1 MQTNRPT
8 FVVNKLVLVGR
19 RKNYEVPFEQGVN
32 IIYGDSATGKSSVL
46 ECINYLLGSS
56 KIIIDREIET
66 SVRFIM
72 MEVSMN
78 GRLYVIRR
86 DIFLP
91 TELIEVF
98 VCGLDEIDRNFPR
111 RLAVNFK
118 LAEGPDGYFSDFML
132 DALRLP
138 RVKVRQSP
146 SKADSEMVR
155 LSFRDILKFCYLK
168 QDDVG
173 SKGLLGSGNY
183 AVESKNRE
191 TFKYIFNL
199 LDTNI
204 TDVQEELSASTTRQ
218 KRLVDKYQTVSEFL
232 RETEFE
238 SEQVL
243 TDAEAVLATQH
254 SAVSAQLVEL
264 NARMTAD
271 NTAYRFLRD
280 KLAEFNDLIRLN
292 ESDRATSERAIDR
305 YVRLRHDYQG
315 DIAKLRSVRT
325 ARSVIGDPQETFSC
339 PLCASAVEMET
350 VKRAYAIDDSDRAA
364 QEINVLTKRNRELDT
379 LISAER
385 DKQVQLAQSHKM
397 YIDDRDK
404 ARQLLDESSAQMITP
419 YLTQRDGL
427 SAELATLDEK
437 RRQIVHAI
445 KVRNQQKSILKE
457 IASLD
462 DAIHNLQEKLD
473 RLKAAAPS
481 LDGVLSGLGDLLSGY
496 LRFVKIKDPLGIAIG
511 PRTYLPLLR
520 NRDYRDITSGG
531 LRTILSIGFYVNLL
545 EMCIAPDSESATDP
559 NLPAFLMIDT
569 VGKYLGKTQSQYQ
582 DTSTKEDE
590 KEEVSDPSKYLNMY
604 TYMFNVA
611 KRARAQNTA
620 CQIILVDNDV
630 PPQIRTH
637 HAEAI
642 RAHFS
647 SEGADGLPRGLIDDA
662 HLIGS

>member
-8 FVVNKLVLVGR
+8 LVINKLVLVGR
-19 RKNYEVPFEQGVN
+19 RKNYEIPFAQGVN

-72 MEVSMN
+72 MEVAMN
-78 GRLYVIRR
+78 DRLYVIRR

-91 TELIEVF
+91 NEPIEVF
-98 VCGLDEIDRNFPR
+98 VCGLDGIEQNFPR
-111 RLAVNFK
+111 RLAANFK
-118 LAEGPDGYFSDFML
+118 LTEEPDGYFSDFML

-155 LSFRDILKFCYLK
+155 LSFRDVLKFCYLK

-173 SKGLLGSGNY
+173 SKGLLGGGNY

-204 TDVQEELSASTTRQ
+204 TDVQEELSAFTAKQ
-218 KRLVDKYQTVSEFL
+218 KRLVNKYQTVSEFL

-238 SEQVL
+238 SEQAL
-243 TDAEAVLATQH
+243 TDAEADLATQH
-254 SAVSAQLVEL
+254 AAVATQLAEL
-264 NARMTAD
+264 NTRMTAD

-292 ESDRATSERAIDR
+292 ESDRAASERAIDR
-305 YVRLRHDYQG
+305 YVRLKHDYQG
-315 DIAKLRSVRT
+315 DVAKLRSVRT
-325 ARSVIGDPQETFSC
+325 ARSVIGNPQETFAC

-350 VKRAYAIDDSDRAA
+350 VRRAYVIDESDRAA
-364 QEINVLTKRNRELDT
+364 QEINVLMKRNRDLDT
-379 LISAER
+379 LIDAER
-385 DKQVQLAQSHKM
+385 DKQVQLAISHKM
-397 YIDDRDK
+397 YVDDRDK
-404 ARQLLDESSAQMITP
+404 ARQLLDENSAQMITP

-427 SAELATLDEK
+427 SAELAKLDEK

-445 KVRNQQKSILKE
+445 KVRNQQKSIFTE

-462 DAIHNLQEKLD
+462 EAIHNLQEKLD

-481 LDGVLSGLGDLLSGY
+481 LDGVLSELGDLLARY
-496 LRFVKIKDPLGIAIG
+496 LRFVKIKDPSGIAIG
-511 PRTYLPLLR
+511 RRTFLPLLR

-545 EMCIAPDSESATDP
+545 EMCTSENSPFATDP

-569 VGKYLGKTQSQYQ
+569 VGKYLGKTQDQYQ
-582 DTSTKEDE
+582 ETSAKEDE
-590 KEEVSDPSKYLNMY
+590 KEEVSDPGKYLNMY

-611 KRARAQNTA
+611 ERAHTANIA

-630 PPQIRTH
+630 PPKIRMH
-637 HAEAI
+637 HADAI

-662 HLIGS
+662 HLIGA